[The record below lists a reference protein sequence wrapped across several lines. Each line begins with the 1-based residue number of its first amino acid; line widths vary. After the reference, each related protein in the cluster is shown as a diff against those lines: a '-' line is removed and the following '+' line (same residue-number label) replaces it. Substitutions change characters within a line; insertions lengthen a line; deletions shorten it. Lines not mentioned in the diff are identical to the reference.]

1 MSVAAASPLAISFA
15 SPLGLLALLV
25 IPIALIALWAA
36 RRRRTAYAIRFPAA
50 GSLALA
56 AGAGADAAWRRYVPA
71 VLALAAIA
79 ALALA
84 LAKPQRT
91 IAVPVEGASVVLV
104 TDHSGSMSAT
114 DVEPDRLSAAEA
126 AAETFVDKLPKQT
139 RVGVVA
145 YSDGP
150 DGTLP
155 PTTDH
160 DRVRTTIESQ
170 SAGGATAT
178 GEALQVAIDTL
189 APNGSKAKSK
199 ASAIILLSDGKT
211 TTGRDP
217 VDVARVAKRL
227 GIPVYTV
234 ALGTEDATI
243 PNPVS
248 PLSPPIAV
256 PPDPETLKEIAQVSG
271 GRAFTS
277 DDASQLRSI
286 YSALGS
292 RLTTK
297 HEHREITAGFAGA
310 GLLLLV
316 AAGLLSLPRLGRL
329 P

>member
-1 MSVAAASPLAISFA
+1 MTAPLALTFA
-15 SPLGLLALLV
+15 TPLGLLALLA
-25 IPIALIALWAA
+25 IPLALLGLSAA
-36 RRRRTAYAIRFPAA
+36 RRRRTTYAIRFPAA
-50 GSLALA
+50 ANLALA
-56 AGAGADAAWRRYVPA
+56 AGAVSPWRSRVPA
-71 VLALAAIA
+71 ILALAAMA
-79 ALALA
+79 ALAVA

-91 IAVPVEGASVVLV
+91 VAVAVDGASVVLV

-126 AAETFVDKLPKQT
+126 AAETFLGKLPKAT

-150 DGTLP
+150 DGTLA

-160 DRVRTTIESQ
+160 DRVRATIEAQ
-170 SAGGATAT
+170 SAEGATAT
-178 GEALQVAIDTL
+178 GEALQVALDTL
-189 APNGSKAKSK
+189 APSGKRAARP
-199 ASAIILLSDGKT
+199 ASAIVLLSDGKT

-217 VDVARVAKRL
+217 VPVARIAKRL
-227 GIPVYTV
+227 GVPVYTV

-256 PPDPETLKEIAQVSG
+256 PPDPETLKQIAEVSG

-277 DDASQLRSI
+277 GDADQLRSI

-292 RLTTK
+292 RLATK
-297 HEHREITAGFAGA
+297 HEQREMTAGFAGA
-310 GLLLLV
+310 GLVLLL
-316 AAGLLSLPRLGRL
+316 AAGLLSLPRVGRL

>member
-1 MSVAAASPLAISFA
+1 MTPLALSFA
-15 SPLGLLALLV
+15 SPLGLLALLAV
-25 IPIALIALWAA
+25 PLALLALYAA
-36 RRRRTAYAIRFPAA
+36 RRRRTTYAIRFPAA
-50 GSLALA
+50 ATLAV
-56 AGAGADAAWRRYVPA
+56 AGGVVAPWRRYVPA
-71 VLALAAIA
+71 ALALAALA
-79 ALALA
+79 SLALA

-91 IAVPVEGASVVLV
+91 VAVPVEGASVVLV

-114 DVEPDRLSAAEA
+114 DVEPDRLSAAQA
-126 AAETFVDKLPKQT
+126 AAETFVDKLPAKT

-150 DGTLP
+150 DGTLA

-160 DRVRTTIESQ
+160 ERVRQTIEAQ
-170 SAGGATAT
+170 SASGATAT

-189 APNGSKAKSK
+189 APDGNKAKAK
-199 ASAIILLSDGKT
+199 ASAVVLLSDGKT
-211 TTGRDP
+211 TVGRDP
-217 VDVARVAKRL
+217 VEVARVAKRL
-227 GIPVYTV
+227 RIPVYTV

-277 DDASQLRSI
+277 DDAGQLRSI
-286 YSALGS
+286 YSTLGS
-292 RLTTK
+292 RLATK
-297 HEHREITAGFAGA
+297 SEQREITAGFATA
-310 GLLLLV
+310 GLVLLL
-316 AAGLLSLPRLGRL
+316 AAGLFSLPRLGRL

>member
-1 MSVAAASPLAISFA
+1 VNAAVAATPLALSFA
-15 SPLGLLALLV
+15 APLGLLALLA
-25 IPIALIALWAA
+25 IPLLLLGSYAA

-56 AGAGADAAWRRYVPA
+56 AGVVSPWRRWLPA
-71 VLALAAIA
+71 ALALAAVA
-79 ALALA
+79 ALAFA

-91 IAVPVEGASVVLV
+91 VAVPVEGASVVLV

-114 DVEPDRLSAAEA
+114 DVEPDRLSAAEN
-126 AAETFVDKLPKQT
+126 AAETFLDRLPKQT

-150 DGTLP
+150 DGTLA
-155 PTTDH
+155 PTTDR
-160 DRVRTTIESQ
+160 DRVRGTIEAQ
-170 SAGGATAT
+170 TAAGATAT

-189 APNGSKAKSK
+189 APDGNKAKSK

-256 PPDPETLKEIAQVSG
+256 PPDPETLKQIAQVSG
-271 GRAFTS
+271 GRSFTS
-277 DDASQLRSI
+277 DDADQLKSI
-286 YSALGS
+286 YSSLGS
-292 RLTTK
+292 RLATK
-297 HEHREITAGFAGA
+297 HEQREITAGFAGA
-310 GLLLLV
+310 GLVLLI

>member
-1 MSVAAASPLAISFA
+1 MTPLALSFA
-15 SPLGLLALLV
+15 APLGLLALLV
-25 IPIALIALWAA
+25 IPVALLALAAA

-50 GSLALA
+50 SSLAIA
-56 AGAGADAAWRRYVPA
+56 AGVVSPWRKHLPAA
-71 VLALAAIA
+71 LALAAIA

-91 IAVPVEGASVVLV
+91 VAVPVEGASVVLV

-126 AAETFVDKLPKQT
+126 AAETFLGKLPKQT

-160 DRVRTTIESQ
+160 DRVRSTIESQ

-189 APNGSKAKSK
+189 APDGRKAKSK

-256 PPDPETLKEIAQVSG
+256 PPDPETLKEIADVSG

-277 DDASQLRSI
+277 DDASQLRGI
-286 YSALGS
+286 YSSLGS
-292 RLTTK
+292 RLATK
-297 HEHREITAGFAGA
+297 HEQREITAGFAGA
-310 GLLLLV
+310 GLVLLL
-316 AAGLLSLPRLGRL
+316 AAGLASLPRLGRL

>member
-1 MSVAAASPLAISFA
+1 MTATPLAVSFG
-15 SPLGLLALLV
+15 SPLGLLALLA
-25 IPIALIALWAA
+25 IPVALLLLYAA
-36 RRRRTAYAIRFPAA
+36 RQRRTTYAVRFPAA
-50 GSLALA
+50 GTLALA
-56 AGAGADAAWRRYVPA
+56 AGAVSPWRKYLPTA
-71 VLALAAIA
+71 LALAAIA

-84 LAKPQRT
+84 LAKPERT
-91 IAVPVEGASVVLV
+91 VAVPVEGASVVLV

-126 AAETFVDKLPKQT
+126 AAETFLDKLPAKT
-139 RVGVVA
+139 RVGIVA

-150 DGTLP
+150 DGTLA
-155 PTTDH
+155 PTTDR
-160 DRVRTTIESQ
+160 DRVRQTIESQ
-170 SAGGATAT
+170 SASGATAT

-189 APNGSKAKSK
+189 APNGRKASRP
-199 ASAIILLSDGKT
+199 ASAIVLLSDGKT

-217 VDVARVAKRL
+217 IEVARVAKRL
-227 GIPVYTV
+227 GVPIYTV

-256 PPDPETLKEIAQVSG
+256 PPDPETLKEIADVSG

-277 DDASQLRSI
+277 DDAGQLRSI
-286 YSALGS
+286 YSSLGS
-292 RLTTK
+292 RLATK
-297 HEHREITAGFAGA
+297 HEQREITAGFAGA

-316 AAGLLSLPRLGRL
+316 AAGMLTLPRVGRL

>member
-1 MSVAAASPLAISFA
+1 MTPLALSFA
-15 SPLGLLALLV
+15 APLGLLALLL
-25 IPIALIALWAA
+25 IPLALLGLYAA

-50 GSLALA
+50 ESLALA
-56 AGAGADAAWRRYVPA
+56 AGVVSPWRRWLPA
-71 VLALAAIA
+71 GLTLAAIA

-91 IAVPVEGASVVLV
+91 VAVPVEGASLVLV

-114 DVEPDRLSAAEA
+114 DVEPDRLNAAEN
-126 AAETFVDKLPKQT
+126 AAETFLDKLPKQT

-155 PTTDH
+155 PTTDR
-160 DRVRTTIESQ
+160 DRVRATIESQ
-170 SAGGATAT
+170 TAAGATAT

-189 APNGSKAKSK
+189 APDGNKAKAK

-227 GIPVYTV
+227 KIPVYTV

-277 DDASQLRSI
+277 DDAGQLRSI

-292 RLTTK
+292 RLATK
-297 HEHREITAGFAGA
+297 HEQREITPGFAGA
-310 GLLLLV
+310 GLVLLI